1 MDFAAVPFVLS
12 DIGRQA
18 EKMFVPGLER
28 KVFDNVN
35 GM

>member
-18 EKMFVPGLER
+18 EKMFVGLER
-28 KVFDNVN
+28 KVFDNLC